1 MEKQQ
6 GVADNT
12 ELQENIR
19 LSNRLAATMK
29 LLQNQKHEKNA
40 VIATEGG
47 TAGRGMQVLDEV
59 DTLQTEHG
67 KLSQQLQSYAK
78 EKGLNPCESNSD
90 VVKNAEIV
98 FLAVKPIVS
107 KDVLEEVSTEFER
120 KNPVLVS
127 MVTGVSIAEMADALH
142 FPAAKIIRI
151 MPNVNVEIGEG
162 MTALKAG
169 KKVTETEFYEVTDLF
184 DSIGKTTE
192 MEEKDFSTFVAL
204 AGSSPAYVYLF
215 IDAMSRSGVKY
226 GLNKRQAT
234 EIAAQAVLGS
244 ALKVLEASKSPMD
257 LVDDVCSPGG
267 TTVAGLLAMEEY
279 GFTTS
284 VIKGLDATVAKDKK

>member
-1 MEKQQ
+1 
-6 GVADNT
+6 
-12 ELQENIR
+12 
-19 LSNRLAATMK
+19 MK
-29 LLQNQKHEKNA
+29 LGFIGAGNMARAIINGLIAEQKISGEDVYIHSAHKSSYE
-40 VIATEGG
+40 
-47 TAGRGMQVLDEV
+47 
-59 DTLQTEHG
+59 
-67 KLSQQLQSYAK
+67 SYAK

-127 MVTGVSIAEMADALH
+127 MVTGVSIAELADALH

-169 KKVTETEFYEVTDLF
+169 KKVTETEFSEVTDLF

-226 GLNKRQAT
+226 GLSKRQ
-234 EIAAQAVLGS
+234 AAQAVLGS

>member
-1 MEKQQ
+1 
-6 GVADNT
+6 
-12 ELQENIR
+12 
-19 LSNRLAATMK
+19 MK
-29 LLQNQKHEKNA
+29 LGFIGAGNMARAIINGLIAEQKISGEDVYIHSAHKSSYE
-40 VIATEGG
+40 
-47 TAGRGMQVLDEV
+47 
-59 DTLQTEHG
+59 
-67 KLSQQLQSYAK
+67 SYAK

-98 FLAVKPIVS
+98 FLAVKPIVA
-107 KDVLEEVSTEFER
+107 KDVLEEVSTEFEG

-127 MVTGVSIAEMADALH
+127 MVTGISIAELADALH
-142 FPAAKIIRI
+142 FPAAKIVRI

-169 KKVTETEFYEVTDLF
+169 EKVTETEFSEVTDLF

-204 AGSSPAYVYLF
+204 AGSSPAYAYLF

-226 GLNKRQAT
+226 GLSKKQAT

-244 ALKVLEASKSPMD
+244 ALKVLESSKSPMD

>member
-1 MEKQQ
+1 
-6 GVADNT
+6 
-12 ELQENIR
+12 
-19 LSNRLAATMK
+19 MK
-29 LLQNQKHEKNA
+29 LGFIGAGNMARAIINGLIAEQKISGEDVYIHSAHKSSYE
-40 VIATEGG
+40 
-47 TAGRGMQVLDEV
+47 
-59 DTLQTEHG
+59 
-67 KLSQQLQSYAK
+67 SYAK

-107 KDVLEEVSTEFER
+107 KDVLEEVSTEFEG

-127 MVTGVSIAEMADALH
+127 MVTGVSIAELADALH
-142 FPAAKIIRI
+142 FPAAKIVRI

-169 KKVTETEFYEVTDLF
+169 ETVTETEFSEVTDLF

-226 GLNKRQAT
+226 GLSKKQAT

-244 ALKVLEASKSPMD
+244 ALKVLEASKSLMD

>member
-1 MEKQQ
+1 
-6 GVADNT
+6 
-12 ELQENIR
+12 
-19 LSNRLAATMK
+19 MK
-29 LLQNQKHEKNA
+29 LGFIGAGNMARAIINGLIAEQKISGEDVYIHSAHKSSYE
-40 VIATEGG
+40 
-47 TAGRGMQVLDEV
+47 
-59 DTLQTEHG
+59 
-67 KLSQQLQSYAK
+67 SYAK

-127 MVTGVSIAEMADALH
+127 MVTGVSIAELADALH

-169 KKVTETEFYEVTDLF
+169 KKVTGTEFSEVTDLF

-226 GLNKRQAT
+226 GLSKRQAT

>member
-1 MEKQQ
+1 
-6 GVADNT
+6 
-12 ELQENIR
+12 
-19 LSNRLAATMK
+19 MK
-29 LLQNQKHEKNA
+29 LGFIGAGNMARAIINGLIAEQKISGEDVYIHSAHKSSYE
-40 VIATEGG
+40 
-47 TAGRGMQVLDEV
+47 
-59 DTLQTEHG
+59 
-67 KLSQQLQSYAK
+67 SYAK
-78 EKGLNPCESNSD
+78 EKWLNPCESNSD

-98 FLAVKPIVS
+98 FLAVKPIVA

-127 MVTGVSIAEMADALH
+127 MVTGVSIAELADALH

-169 KKVTETEFYEVTDLF
+169 EKVTETESSEVTDLF

-226 GLNKRQAT
+226 GLSKRQAT

>member
-1 MEKQQ
+1 
-6 GVADNT
+6 
-12 ELQENIR
+12 
-19 LSNRLAATMK
+19 MK
-29 LLQNQKHEKNA
+29 LGFIGAGNMARAIINGLIAEQKISGEDVYIHSAHKSSYE
-40 VIATEGG
+40 
-47 TAGRGMQVLDEV
+47 
-59 DTLQTEHG
+59 
-67 KLSQQLQSYAK
+67 SYAK
-78 EKGLNPCESNSD
+78 EKGLNPCGSNSD

-107 KDVLEEVSTEFER
+107 KDVLEEVSTEFEG

-127 MVTGVSIAEMADALH
+127 MVTGVSIAELADALH
-142 FPAAKIIRI
+142 FPAAKIVRI

-169 KKVTETEFYEVTDLF
+169 ETVTETEFSEVTDLF

-226 GLNKRQAT
+226 GLSKKQAT

>member
-1 MEKQQ
+1 
-6 GVADNT
+6 
-12 ELQENIR
+12 
-19 LSNRLAATMK
+19 MK
-29 LLQNQKHEKNA
+29 LGFIGAGNMARAIINGLIAEQKISGEDVYIHSAHKSSYE
-40 VIATEGG
+40 
-47 TAGRGMQVLDEV
+47 
-59 DTLQTEHG
+59 
-67 KLSQQLQSYAK
+67 SYAK

-107 KDVLEEVSTEFER
+107 KDVLEEISTEFER

-127 MVTGVSIAEMADALH
+127 MVTGVSIAELADALH

-169 KKVTETEFYEVTDLF
+169 KKVTEAEFSEVTDLF

>member
-1 MEKQQ
+1 
-6 GVADNT
+6 
-12 ELQENIR
+12 
-19 LSNRLAATMK
+19 MK
-29 LLQNQKHEKNA
+29 LGFIGAGNMARAIINGLIAEQKISGEDVYIHSAHKSSYE
-40 VIATEGG
+40 
-47 TAGRGMQVLDEV
+47 
-59 DTLQTEHG
+59 
-67 KLSQQLQSYAK
+67 SYAK

-127 MVTGVSIAEMADALH
+127 MVTGVSIAELADALH

-169 KKVTETEFYEVTDLF
+169 KKVTETEFSEVTDLF

-226 GLNKRQAT
+226 GLNKRRAT

-284 VIKGLDATVAKDKK
+284 VIKGLDATVDKDKK

>member
-1 MEKQQ
+1 
-6 GVADNT
+6 
-12 ELQENIR
+12 
-19 LSNRLAATMK
+19 MK
-29 LLQNQKHEKNA
+29 LGFIGAGNMARAIINGLIAEQKISGEDVYIHSAHKSSYE
-40 VIATEGG
+40 
-47 TAGRGMQVLDEV
+47 
-59 DTLQTEHG
+59 
-67 KLSQQLQSYAK
+67 SYAK

-127 MVTGVSIAEMADALH
+127 MVTGVSIAELVDALH

-169 KKVTETEFYEVTDLF
+169 KKVTEAEFSEVTDFF

-244 ALKVLEASKSPMD
+244 ALKVLESSKSPMD

>member
-1 MEKQQ
+1 
-6 GVADNT
+6 
-12 ELQENIR
+12 
-19 LSNRLAATMK
+19 MK
-29 LLQNQKHEKNA
+29 LGFIGAGNMARAIINGLIAEQKISGEDVYIHSAHK
-40 VIATEGG
+40 
-47 TAGRGMQVLDEV
+47 
-59 DTLQTEHG
+59 
-67 KLSQQLQSYAK
+67 SSYESYSK

-90 VVKNAEIV
+90 VIKNAEIV

-127 MVTGVSIAEMADALH
+127 MVTGVSIAELADALH

-169 KKVTETEFYEVTDLF
+169 KKVTETEFSEVTDLF

-226 GLNKRQAT
+226 GLSKRQAT

>member
-1 MEKQQ
+1 
-6 GVADNT
+6 
-12 ELQENIR
+12 
-19 LSNRLAATMK
+19 MK
-29 LLQNQKHEKNA
+29 LGFIGAGNMARAIINGLIAEQKISGEDVYIHSAHKSSYE
-40 VIATEGG
+40 
-47 TAGRGMQVLDEV
+47 
-59 DTLQTEHG
+59 
-67 KLSQQLQSYAK
+67 SYAK

-98 FLAVKPIVS
+98 FLAVKPIVA

-127 MVTGVSIAEMADALH
+127 MVTGVSIAELVDALH

-169 KKVTETEFYEVTDLF
+169 EKVTETEFSEVTDLF

-226 GLNKRQAT
+226 GLSKRQAT
-234 EIAAQAVLGS
+234 EIAAQAVLES

>member
-1 MEKQQ
+1 
-6 GVADNT
+6 
-12 ELQENIR
+12 
-19 LSNRLAATMK
+19 MK
-29 LLQNQKHEKNA
+29 LGFIGAGNMARAIINGLIAEQKISGEDVYIHSAHKSSYE
-40 VIATEGG
+40 
-47 TAGRGMQVLDEV
+47 
-59 DTLQTEHG
+59 
-67 KLSQQLQSYAK
+67 SYAK
-78 EKGLNPCESNSD
+78 EKWLNPCESNSD

-98 FLAVKPIVS
+98 FLAVKPIVA

-127 MVTGVSIAEMADALH
+127 MVTGVSIAELADALH

-169 KKVTETEFYEVTDLF
+169 EKVTETESSEVTDLF

-215 IDAMSRSGVKY
+215 IDAISRSGVKY
-226 GLNKRQAT
+226 GLSKRQAT

>member
-1 MEKQQ
+1 
-6 GVADNT
+6 
-12 ELQENIR
+12 
-19 LSNRLAATMK
+19 MK
-29 LLQNQKHEKNA
+29 LGFIGAGNMARAIINGLIAEQKISGEDVYIHSAHKSSYE
-40 VIATEGG
+40 
-47 TAGRGMQVLDEV
+47 
-59 DTLQTEHG
+59 
-67 KLSQQLQSYAK
+67 SYAK

-107 KDVLEEVSTEFER
+107 KDVLEEVSTEFEG

-127 MVTGVSIAEMADALH
+127 MVTGVSIAELADALH
-142 FPAAKIIRI
+142 FPAAKIVRI

-169 KKVTETEFYEVTDLF
+169 ETVTETEFSEVTDLF

-192 MEEKDFSTFVAL
+192 MEEKDFSTLVAL

-226 GLNKRQAT
+226 GLSKKQAT

>member
-1 MEKQQ
+1 
-6 GVADNT
+6 
-12 ELQENIR
+12 
-19 LSNRLAATMK
+19 MK
-29 LLQNQKHEKNA
+29 LGFIGAGNMARAIINGLIAEQKISGEDVYIHSAHKSSYE
-40 VIATEGG
+40 
-47 TAGRGMQVLDEV
+47 
-59 DTLQTEHG
+59 
-67 KLSQQLQSYAK
+67 SYAK

-127 MVTGVSIAEMADALH
+127 MVTGVSIAELADALH

-169 KKVTETEFYEVTDLF
+169 EKVTETEFSEVTDLF

-204 AGSSPAYVYLF
+204 AGSSPAYG
-215 IDAMSRSGVKY
+215 R
-226 GLNKRQAT
+226 
-234 EIAAQAVLGS
+234 
-244 ALKVLEASKSPMD
+244 ASST
-257 LVDDVCSPGG
+257 G
-267 TTVAGLLAMEEY
+267 
-279 GFTTS
+279 
-284 VIKGLDATVAKDKK
+284 

>member
-1 MEKQQ
+1 
-6 GVADNT
+6 
-12 ELQENIR
+12 
-19 LSNRLAATMK
+19 MK
-29 LLQNQKHEKNA
+29 LGFIGAGNMARAIINGLIAEQKISGEDVYIHSAHKSSYE
-40 VIATEGG
+40 
-47 TAGRGMQVLDEV
+47 
-59 DTLQTEHG
+59 
-67 KLSQQLQSYAK
+67 SYAK
-78 EKGLNPCESNSD
+78 EKCLNPCESNSD

-107 KDVLEEVSTEFER
+107 KEVLEEVSTEFER

-127 MVTGVSIAEMADALH
+127 MVTGVSIADLADALH

-169 KKVTETEFYEVTDLF
+169 KKVTEIEFSEVTDLF

>member
-1 MEKQQ
+1 
-6 GVADNT
+6 
-12 ELQENIR
+12 
-19 LSNRLAATMK
+19 
-29 LLQNQKHEKNA
+29 
-40 VIATEGG
+40 
-47 TAGRGMQVLDEV
+47 
-59 DTLQTEHG
+59 
-67 KLSQQLQSYAK
+67 
-78 EKGLNPCESNSD
+78 
-90 VVKNAEIV
+90 
-98 FLAVKPIVS
+98 
-107 KDVLEEVSTEFER
+107 
-120 KNPVLVS
+120 
-127 MVTGVSIAEMADALH
+127 
-142 FPAAKIIRI
+142 
-151 MPNVNVEIGEG
+151 

-169 KKVTETEFYEVTDLF
+169 ETVTETEFSEVTDLF

-226 GLNKRQAT
+226 GLSKKQAT

-244 ALKVLEASKSPMD
+244 ALKVLKHPKVRWTF
-257 LVDDVCSPGG
+257 VDDVCSPGG

>member
-1 MEKQQ
+1 
-6 GVADNT
+6 
-12 ELQENIR
+12 
-19 LSNRLAATMK
+19 MK
-29 LLQNQKHEKNA
+29 LGFIGAGNMARAIINGLIAEQKISGEDVYIHSAHKSSYE
-40 VIATEGG
+40 
-47 TAGRGMQVLDEV
+47 
-59 DTLQTEHG
+59 
-67 KLSQQLQSYAK
+67 SYAK

-127 MVTGVSIAEMADALH
+127 MVTGVSIAELAAALH

-169 KKVTETEFYEVTDLF
+169 EKVTETEFSEVTDLF

-226 GLNKRQAT
+226 GLSKRQAT

>member
-1 MEKQQ
+1 
-6 GVADNT
+6 
-12 ELQENIR
+12 
-19 LSNRLAATMK
+19 MK
-29 LLQNQKHEKNA
+29 LGFIGAGNMARAIINGLIAEQKISGEDVYIHSAHKSSYE
-40 VIATEGG
+40 
-47 TAGRGMQVLDEV
+47 
-59 DTLQTEHG
+59 
-67 KLSQQLQSYAK
+67 SYAK

-107 KDVLEEVSTEFER
+107 KEVLEEVSTEFER

-127 MVTGVSIAEMADALH
+127 MVTGVSIAELADALH

-162 MTALKAG
+162 MTALKEG
-169 KKVTETEFYEVTDLF
+169 KKVTETEFSEVTDLF

-284 VIKGLDATVAKDKK
+284 VIKGLDATVDKDKK

>member
-1 MEKQQ
+1 
-6 GVADNT
+6 
-12 ELQENIR
+12 
-19 LSNRLAATMK
+19 MK
-29 LLQNQKHEKNA
+29 LGFIGAGNMARAIINGLIAEQKISGEDVYIHSAHKSSYE
-40 VIATEGG
+40 
-47 TAGRGMQVLDEV
+47 
-59 DTLQTEHG
+59 
-67 KLSQQLQSYAK
+67 SYAK
-78 EKGLNPCESNSD
+78 EKGLNPCERNSD

-127 MVTGVSIAEMADALH
+127 MVTGVSIAELADALH

-169 KKVTETEFYEVTDLF
+169 EKVTETEFSEVTDLF

-226 GLNKRQAT
+226 GLSKRQAT

>member
-1 MEKQQ
+1 
-6 GVADNT
+6 
-12 ELQENIR
+12 
-19 LSNRLAATMK
+19 MK
-29 LLQNQKHEKNA
+29 LGFIGAGNMARAIINGLIAEQKISGEDVYIHSAHKSSYE
-40 VIATEGG
+40 
-47 TAGRGMQVLDEV
+47 
-59 DTLQTEHG
+59 
-67 KLSQQLQSYAK
+67 SYAK

-90 VVKNAEIV
+90 VVKNAKIV
-98 FLAVKPIVS
+98 FLAVKPIVA

-127 MVTGVSIAEMADALH
+127 MVTGVSIAELADALH

-169 KKVTETEFYEVTDLF
+169 EKVTETEFSEVTDLF

-226 GLNKRQAT
+226 GLSKRQAT